1 MDQVEVQKLKDFS
14 MALQEVQYLLR
25 MVKKIKRR
33 MEKVKV
39 IVANDEHTNLLLE
52 KECECKV
59 TPL

>member
-25 MVKKIKRR
+25 MVKKIKRKQ
-33 MEKVKV
+33 EKVKV

-52 KECECKV
+52 KSVSAK
-59 TPL
+59 

>member
-1 MDQVEVQKLKDFS
+1 MDQVEVQKLKGFS
-14 MALQEVQYLLR
+14 MALQEVQFLLR
-25 MVKKIKRR
+25 MDKKIKRR

>member
-1 MDQVEVQKLKDFS
+1 MDQVEVQKLKGFS